1 MTQSGISSGRRRRM
15 NEITAREGQ
24 WYVDRANHEF
34 FLVIAVDE
42 SDGCIDVRDR
52 YGDIDEFDFDEWDA
66 MNLVLCSAPT
76 EWWQDEGPDSD
87 DADDADGGVHHFRSS
102 GTT

>member
-1 MTQSGISSGRRRRM
+1 M
-15 NEITAREGQ
+15 NDIKAREGQ

-34 FLVIAVDE
+34 FFVIAIDE
-42 SDGCIDVRDR
+42 SDGFIDVRDR
-52 YGDIDEFDFDEWDA
+52 YGDIDEFDFDEWDS

-76 EWWQDEGPDSD
+76 EWWQDEETGGDE
-87 DADDADGGVHHFRSS
+87 AEGADGDTHHFKSS